1 MNKFRAMNTK
11 GMAKYLS
18 EHALSDEDVYDFV
31 EAFYHA
37 FCQERDLPEVRI
49 EVSSI
54 YDDEDGEYWG
64 RCYDDCV
71 KINSRYVKHTLYSKN
86 PVARL
91 KALETI
97 IHEERHVMQDA
108 HEECKNCPQMQ
119 YVRLYREYL
128 YGLSDWL
135 NGMNYLLKC
144 ECRGDRSEWLPL
156 GKEVINCVLSTWN
169 ESVDSRELHPHEFDA
184 RQFAAREM
192 RKLVVDLGDVGKK
205 FLTYMCEVDLQC
217 RDDYEYSKVGI
228 FALMDDFQRERDEL
242 VWFRSTEADM
252 INKRID
258 DLGDSLLKKLAAVGV
273 KSKEDEICY
282 FHNLFYWGIP
292 EEKECEKEWYGD
304 DPYWWP
310 IWMRREATIENA
322 EKIEK

>member
-11 GMAKYLS
+11 ELAKYLS
-18 EHALSDEDVYDFV
+18 EHALSDGDVYDFV
-31 EAFYHA
+31 ETFYHA
-37 FCQERDLPEVRI
+37 FCQERSLPEIRI

-54 YDDEDGEYWG
+54 YGDEDGEYWG
-64 RCYDDCV
+64 KCYDDCV
-71 KINSRYVKHTLYSKN
+71 KINSRFVKYTLYSES
-86 PVARL
+86 PVDRL

-97 IHEERHVMQDA
+97 IHEERHVMQA
-108 HEECKNCPQMQ
+108 VSQECKRSSQMQ

-135 NGMNYLLKC
+135 NDMNYLLKC
-144 ECRGDRSEWLPL
+144 ECRGDRSEWLSI
-156 GKEVINCVLSTWN
+156 GQEAIDYVLSAWN
-169 ESVDSRELHPHEFDA
+169 ESVDSGRLHPHEFDA

-192 RKLVVDLGDVGKK
+192 KELVGDLGDVGKK
-205 FLTYMCEVDLQC
+205 FLTKMCEVDLQC
-217 RDDYEYSKVGI
+217 RDDYEYSNVGI
-228 FALMDDFQRERDEL
+228 FALMADLQRGQEEL

-258 DLGDSLLKKLAAVGV
+258 DLGNSLLKRLAEVGI

-282 FHNLFYWGIP
+282 CHNLFYWGIP
-292 EEKECEKEWYGD
+292 EEKECEKEWYGN
-304 DPYWWP
+304 DPFWWP
-310 IWMRREATIENA
+310 IWMKETKTIESA